1 MRACF
6 LDAGSVGERLD
17 WSKLENAVDQWQW
30 FHNTKRDEVALR
42 LADVDIAVTNK
53 VILDAETIDA
63 AEQLKLICVAATG
76 TNNVDTAAAARRGI
90 PVINV
95 SGYSTPAVA
104 QHVLALMLAF
114 ATRWHDYDR
123 AVARGAW
130 QASEFFCLLDYPIE
144 ELAGAT
150 LGIVGYGELGAA
162 VARRATAF
170 DMEVLISERPG
181 AEQVRDSRL
190 SFPEVLERADFLSL
204 HCPLTEA
211 THHLIDRDALAR
223 MKSSAF
229 LINTARGPIVDSQAL
244 LTALREQQIAGA
256 AIDVLDHEPPRE
268 GHPLLDAELDNL
280 IVTPHTAWASRA
292 ARQRV
297 IDGVA
302 DNIAVFCAGDDSR
315 RVN

>member
-6 LDAGSVGERLD
+6 LDAGSVGDRLD
-17 WSKLENAVDQWQW
+17 WSKLENAAEQWQW
-30 FHNTKRDEVALR
+30 YHNTNRDEVDSR
-42 LADVDIAVTNK
+42 LADIDIAVTNK
-53 VILDAETIDA
+53 VILDADTIEA
-63 AEQLKLICVAATG
+63 AERLKLICVAATG

-162 VARRATAF
+162 VARRAATF
-170 DMEVLISERPG
+170 DMEVVISERPG
-181 AEQVRDSRL
+181 AERVRDSRL
-190 SFPEVLERADFLSL
+190 AFEEVLERADFLSL

-211 THHLIDRDALAR
+211 TQQLINRDALTR
-223 MKSSAF
+223 MKPSAF

-256 AIDVLDHEPPRE
+256 AIDVLDHEPPRN

-280 IVTPHTAWASRA
+280 IVTPHTAWASRG

-302 DNIAVFCAGDDSR
+302 DNIATFGAGDDSQ